1 MSDVYNIRKGYF
13 NPYQNIQSGSF
24 QTRLDEPT
32 YLGFALDFGAFLR
45 SYLPGNWTSDSFV
58 STNYDELPQALFCP
72 PSNYDEDW
80 NARTSYCAYSYL
92 MDRNENLRAAMLI
105 EFLAG
110 WDELQREYQ
119 YYFQE
124 ISGLSTL
131 LKPNP
136 KDGIRVKDGKIKIK
150 CIEGID
156 LKVKYLLNLYR
167 KIAWDDTYQRW
178 VLPDIYRYFKFYIY
192 ISEVRTFHE
201 SNLGEQNQVSNS
213 VTSKLGQKLTG
224 ALSDK
229 LLGGAIPGLSADSA
243 EEMILSVAN
252 GLAPT
257 IKIECSMCEFV
268 LDSWLED
275 GYSINN
281 DKAEETTFEISV
293 KNINVDSYYHLEG
306 FDRMIS
312 DMYDRV
318 LSKRI
323 AEEFLDGNPEVPYDS
338 YANRSMMLPETDKV
352 HSYDPNAQSGSSRTW
367 INNMINWGKAFVT
380 NLVKD
385 KINDLKT
392 MNIVGSLSLTGIIN
406 AIQSK
411 DLVTVFGAVR
421 SAFQKNTGIVGYSE
435 LTGKDLMTNL
445 VKGIASSTATSP
457 EQEALVEAAKDML
470 KDPYQ
475 IEISSQLSDEEI
487 LQRLANY
494 QFKDTYDKS
503 TGNDRS
509 HATELD
515 GGPDG
520 NLVPNNSDAEAPDM
534 NLVPNK
540 YEGDRSEATE
550 LDGGPDGNLTPNA
563 HNPEKPDM
571 DMTPNKYEGDRSL
584 STDLDGGPD
593 GELTPNIHDPEHA
606 DMDMTENTTDIDR
619 SEATNLDGGP
629 DGDLTPNIHD
639 PEHPD
644 MDLVPNKYDGDRSE
658 STDLDGGPDG
668 SLTENIHNPKHLDM
682 DLIENGYE
690 GDRSEATDLDGG
702 PDGNLIANRTD
713 IDRSEATDL
722 DGGPTGD
729 LTPNIHDP
737 KHTDMDLIENT
748 SDLDRSTA
756 TDLDGGPYG
765 SLTDNIHNPAHEDMA
780 LTENKVPAQV
790 PLFDLIEN
798 KPEAHVIDMSL
809 TENKNDIGS
818 PDIVSLTPNSGSA
831 NKIEKQLEKFE
842 SQAGTPKIDKL
853 EPTVKEQAIPSIST
867 TLTENKIKEDTSIE
881 STTMTS
887 NIVDIL
893 NDTLSLGTLTPNK
906 PKVQEEN
913 TMKLVENKPVVEKP
927 TMQLVSNRYE
937 GDRSLATDLDGG
949 QQIK

>member
-229 LLGGAIPGLSADSA
+229 LLGGAIPGLSAGSA

-338 YANRSMMLPETDKV
+338 YANRSMMLPEADKV

-494 QFKDTYDKS
+494 QLKDTYDKS

-584 STDLDGGPD
+584 STDLDGGPE
-593 GELTPNIHDPEHA
+593 GELTPNIHDPEHL

-629 DGDLTPNIHD
+629 EGDLTPNIHD

-658 STDLDGGPDG
+658 
-668 SLTENIHNPKHLDM
+668 
-682 DLIENGYE
+682 
-690 GDRSEATDLDGG
+690 
-702 PDGNLIANRTD
+702 
-713 IDRSEATDL
+713 ATDL

-737 KHTDMDLIENT
+737 EHPDMDLTENT

-790 PLFDLIEN
+790 PLFDLVEN

-809 TENKNDIGS
+809 TENKNDIES

-853 EPTVKEQAIPSIST
+853 EPTVKDQAIPSIST

>member
-229 LLGGAIPGLSADSA
+229 LLGGAIPGLSAGSA

-338 YANRSMMLPETDKV
+338 YANRSMMLPEADKV

-494 QFKDTYDKS
+494 QLKDTYDKS

-520 NLVPNNSDAEAPDM
+520 NLVPNNSNAEAPDM

-584 STDLDGGPD
+584 STDLDGGPE

-629 DGDLTPNIHD
+629 EGDLTPNIHD

-658 STDLDGGPDG
+658 
-668 SLTENIHNPKHLDM
+668 
-682 DLIENGYE
+682 
-690 GDRSEATDLDGG
+690 
-702 PDGNLIANRTD
+702 
-713 IDRSEATDL
+713 ATDL

-737 KHTDMDLIENT
+737 EHPDMDLTENT

-790 PLFDLIEN
+790 PLFDLVEN

-809 TENKNDIGS
+809 TENKNDIES
-818 PDIVSLTPNSGSA
+818 PDIVSLTPNSGRA

-867 TLTENKIKEDTSIE
+867 TLTETKIKEDTSIE

>member
-229 LLGGAIPGLSADSA
+229 LLGGAIPGLSAGSA

-252 GLAPT
+252 GLVPT

-338 YANRSMMLPETDKV
+338 YANRSMMLPEADKV

-494 QFKDTYDKS
+494 QLKDTYDKS

-509 HATELD
+509 RATELD

-584 STDLDGGPD
+584 STDLDGGPE
-593 GELTPNIHDPEHA
+593 GE
-606 DMDMTENTTDIDR
+606 
-619 SEATNLDGGP
+619 
-629 DGDLTPNIHD
+629 LTPNIHD

-668 SLTENIHNPKHLDM
+668 SLTENIHNPGHPDM

-702 PDGNLIANRTD
+702 PDGSLTENIHNPGHPDMDLIENGYEG
-713 IDRSEATDL
+713 DRSEATDL

-737 KHTDMDLIENT
+737 EHPDMDLTKNT

-790 PLFDLIEN
+790 PLFDLVEN

-809 TENKNDIGS
+809 TENKNDIES
-818 PDIVSLTPNSGSA
+818 PDIVSLTPNSSSA

-853 EPTVKEQAIPSIST
+853 EPTVKDQAIPSIST

-913 TMKLVENKPVVEKP
+913 NMKLVENKPVVEKP

-937 GDRSLATDLDGG
+937 GDRSLATNLDGG

>member
-338 YANRSMMLPETDKV
+338 YANRSMMLPEADKV

-494 QFKDTYDKS
+494 QLKDTYDKS

-520 NLVPNNSDAEAPDM
+520 NLVPNNSNAEAPDM

-550 LDGGPDGNLTPNA
+550 
-563 HNPEKPDM
+563 
-571 DMTPNKYEGDRSL
+571 
-584 STDLDGGPD
+584 LDGGPD

-702 PDGNLIANRTD
+702 LDGNLIDNRTD

-722 DGGPTGD
+722 DGGPIGD

-737 KHTDMDLIENT
+737 KHTNMDLIENT

>member
-338 YANRSMMLPETDKV
+338 YANRSMMLPEADKV

-494 QFKDTYDKS
+494 QLKDTYDKS

-520 NLVPNNSDAEAPDM
+520 NLVPNNSNAEAPDM

-593 GELTPNIHDPEHA
+593 G
-606 DMDMTENTTDIDR
+606 
-619 SEATNLDGGP
+619 
-629 DGDLTPNIHD
+629 DLTPNIHD
-639 PEHPD
+639 QEHPD

-668 SLTENIHNPKHLDM
+668 SLTENIHNPGHPDM

-702 PDGNLIANRTD
+702 P
-713 IDRSEATDL
+713 
-722 DGGPTGD
+722 TGD

-737 KHTDMDLIENT
+737 EHPDMDLTENT

-790 PLFDLIEN
+790 PLFDLVEN

-809 TENKNDIGS
+809 TENKNDIES
-818 PDIVSLTPNSGSA
+818 PDIVSLTPNSGRA

-867 TLTENKIKEDTSIE
+867 TLTETKIKEDTSIE

-893 NDTLSLGTLTPNK
+893 NDTLSLGTLTLNK

>member
-281 DKAEETTFEISV
+281 EKAEETTFEISV

-338 YANRSMMLPETDKV
+338 YANRSMMLPEADKV

-494 QFKDTYDKS
+494 QLKDTYDKS

-584 STDLDGGPD
+584 STDLDGGPE
-593 GELTPNIHDPEHA
+593 GE
-606 DMDMTENTTDIDR
+606 
-619 SEATNLDGGP
+619 
-629 DGDLTPNIHD
+629 LTPNIHD

-668 SLTENIHNPKHLDM
+668 SLTENIHNPGHPDM

-702 PDGNLIANRTD
+702 P
-713 IDRSEATDL
+713 
-722 DGGPTGD
+722 TGD

-737 KHTDMDLIENT
+737 EHPDMDLTKNT

-765 SLTDNIHNPAHEDMA
+765 SLTDNIHNPAHEDMV

-790 PLFDLIEN
+790 PLFDLVEN

-809 TENKNDIGS
+809 TENKNDIES
-818 PDIVSLTPNSGSA
+818 PDIVSLTPNSGRA

-867 TLTENKIKEDTSIE
+867 TLTETKIKEDTSIE

-893 NDTLSLGTLTPNK
+893 NDTLSLGTLTLNK

>member
-338 YANRSMMLPETDKV
+338 YANRSMMLPEADKV

-494 QFKDTYDKS
+494 QLKDTYDKS

-520 NLVPNNSDAEAPDM
+520 NL
-534 NLVPNK
+534 
-540 YEGDRSEATE
+540 
-550 LDGGPDGNLTPNA
+550 TPNV

-702 PDGNLIANRTD
+702 PDGNLIDNRTN

-913 TMKLVENKPVVEKP
+913 TMKLVENKPVIEKP

>member
-201 SNLGEQNQVSNS
+201 SNLGEQNKVSNS

-229 LLGGAIPGLSADSA
+229 LLGGAIPGLSAGSA

-252 GLAPT
+252 GLVPT

-281 DKAEETTFEISV
+281 GKAEETTFEISV

-338 YANRSMMLPETDKV
+338 YANRSMMLPEADKV

-494 QFKDTYDKS
+494 QLKDTYDKS

-584 STDLDGGPD
+584 STDLDGGPE

-629 DGDLTPNIHD
+629 DG
-639 PEHPD
+639 
-644 MDLVPNKYDGDRSE
+644 
-658 STDLDGGPDG
+658 
-668 SLTENIHNPKHLDM
+668 SLTENIHNPGHPDM

-702 PDGNLIANRTD
+702 P
-713 IDRSEATDL
+713 
-722 DGGPTGD
+722 TGD

-737 KHTDMDLIENT
+737 EHPDMDLTKNT

-765 SLTDNIHNPAHEDMA
+765 SLTDNIHNPAHEDMV

-790 PLFDLIEN
+790 PLFDLVEN

-809 TENKNDIGS
+809 TENKNDIES
-818 PDIVSLTPNSGSA
+818 PDIVSLTPNSGRA

-853 EPTVKEQAIPSIST
+853 EPTIKEQAIPSIST
-867 TLTENKIKEDTSIE
+867 TLTETKIKEDTSIE

-893 NDTLSLGTLTPNK
+893 NDTLSLGTLTLNK

>member
-229 LLGGAIPGLSADSA
+229 LLGGAIPGLSAGSA

-338 YANRSMMLPETDKV
+338 YANRSMMLPEADKV

-494 QFKDTYDKS
+494 QLKDTYDKS

-509 HATELD
+509 H
-515 GGPDG
+515 
-520 NLVPNNSDAEAPDM
+520 
-534 NLVPNK
+534 
-540 YEGDRSEATE
+540 ATE

-702 PDGNLIANRTD
+702 PDGNLIDNRTD

-722 DGGPTGD
+722 DGGPIGD

-737 KHTDMDLIENT
+737 KHTNMDLIENT

-927 TMQLVSNRYE
+927 TMQLVSNQYE

>member
-229 LLGGAIPGLSADSA
+229 LLGGAIPGLSAGSA

-252 GLAPT
+252 GLVPT

-338 YANRSMMLPETDKV
+338 YANRSMMLPEADKV

-494 QFKDTYDKS
+494 QLKDTYDKS

-509 HATELD
+509 H
-515 GGPDG
+515 
-520 NLVPNNSDAEAPDM
+520 
-534 NLVPNK
+534 
-540 YEGDRSEATE
+540 ATE

-584 STDLDGGPD
+584 STDLDGGPE

-629 DGDLTPNIHD
+629 IGDLTPNIHD

-668 SLTENIHNPKHLDM
+668 SLTENIHNPGHPDM

-702 PDGNLIANRTD
+702 PDGNLIDNRTD

-737 KHTDMDLIENT
+737 EHPDMDLTENT

-790 PLFDLIEN
+790 PLFDLVEN

-809 TENKNDIGS
+809 TENKNDIES
-818 PDIVSLTPNSGSA
+818 PDIVSLTPNSGRA

-881 STTMTS
+881 SSTMTS

>member
-281 DKAEETTFEISV
+281 EKAEETTFEISV

-338 YANRSMMLPETDKV
+338 YANRSMMLPEADKV

-494 QFKDTYDKS
+494 QLKDTYDKS

-550 LDGGPDGNLTPNA
+550 LDGGPDG
-563 HNPEKPDM
+563 
-571 DMTPNKYEGDRSL
+571 
-584 STDLDGGPD
+584 
-593 GELTPNIHDPEHA
+593 ELTPNIYDPEHA

-702 PDGNLIANRTD
+702 PDGNLIDNRTD

-722 DGGPTGD
+722 DGGPIGD

-737 KHTDMDLIENT
+737 KHTNMDLIENT

-790 PLFDLIEN
+790 PLFDLVEN

-809 TENKNDIGS
+809 TENKNDIES
-818 PDIVSLTPNSGSA
+818 PDIVSLTPNSGRA

-867 TLTENKIKEDTSIE
+867 TLTESKIKEDTSIE

-893 NDTLSLGTLTPNK
+893 NDTLSLGTLTLNK

>member
-229 LLGGAIPGLSADSA
+229 LLGGAIPGLSAGSA

-338 YANRSMMLPETDKV
+338 YANRSMMLPEADKV

-494 QFKDTYDKS
+494 QLKDTYDKS

-509 HATELD
+509 H
-515 GGPDG
+515 
-520 NLVPNNSDAEAPDM
+520 
-534 NLVPNK
+534 
-540 YEGDRSEATE
+540 ATE

-584 STDLDGGPD
+584 STDLDGGPE
-593 GELTPNIHDPEHA
+593 GELTPNIHDPEHP

-629 DGDLTPNIHD
+629 EGDLTPNIHD

-644 MDLVPNKYDGDRSE
+644 MDLVPNKYDGNRSE
-658 STDLDGGPDG
+658 ATDLDGGPDG
-668 SLTENIHNPKHLDM
+668 SLTENIHNPGHPDM

-702 PDGNLIANRTD
+702 PDGILIDNRTD

-737 KHTDMDLIENT
+737 EHPDMDLTENT

-790 PLFDLIEN
+790 PLFDLVEN

-809 TENKNDIGS
+809 TENKNDIES
-818 PDIVSLTPNSGSA
+818 PDIVSLTPNSGSV

-853 EPTVKEQAIPSIST
+853 EPIVKEQAIPSIST

-927 TMQLVSNRYE
+927 AMQLVSNRYE

>member
-72 PSNYDEDW
+72 PSNYEEDW

-229 LLGGAIPGLSADSA
+229 LLGGAIPGLSAGSA

-338 YANRSMMLPETDKV
+338 YANRSMMLPEADKV

-494 QFKDTYDKS
+494 QLKDTYDKS

-534 NLVPNK
+534 SLVPNK

-584 STDLDGGPD
+584 STDLDGGPE

-629 DGDLTPNIHD
+629 DG
-639 PEHPD
+639 
-644 MDLVPNKYDGDRSE
+644 
-658 STDLDGGPDG
+658 
-668 SLTENIHNPKHLDM
+668 SLTENIHNPGHPDM

-702 PDGNLIANRTD
+702 P
-713 IDRSEATDL
+713 
-722 DGGPTGD
+722 TGD

-737 KHTDMDLIENT
+737 EHPDMDLTENT

-790 PLFDLIEN
+790 PLFDLVEN

-809 TENKNDIGS
+809 TENKNDIES

-853 EPTVKEQAIPSIST
+853 EPTVKDQAIPSIST

>member
-224 ALSDK
+224 ALFDK
-229 LLGGAIPGLSADSA
+229 LLGGAIPGLSAGSA
-243 EEMILSVAN
+243 EEMILFVAN

-338 YANRSMMLPETDKV
+338 YANRSMMLPEADKV

-494 QFKDTYDKS
+494 QLKDTYDKS

-571 DMTPNKYEGDRSL
+571 DMTSNKYEGDRSL
-584 STDLDGGPD
+584 STD
-593 GELTPNIHDPEHA
+593 
-606 DMDMTENTTDIDR
+606 
-619 SEATNLDGGP
+619 LDGGP

-668 SLTENIHNPKHLDM
+668 SLTENIHNPGHPDM

-702 PDGNLIANRTD
+702 P
-713 IDRSEATDL
+713 
-722 DGGPTGD
+722 TGD

-737 KHTDMDLIENT
+737 EHPDMDLTENT
-748 SDLDRSTA
+748 SDMDRSTA

-790 PLFDLIEN
+790 PLFDLVEN

-809 TENKNDIGS
+809 TENKNDIES
-818 PDIVSLTPNSGSA
+818 PDIVSLTSNSGSA

-893 NDTLSLGTLTPNK
+893 NDTLSLGTLTLNK

-937 GDRSLATDLDGG
+937 GNRSLATDLDGG

>member
-229 LLGGAIPGLSADSA
+229 LLGGSIPGLSADSA

-338 YANRSMMLPETDKV
+338 YANRSMMLPEADKV

-494 QFKDTYDKS
+494 QLKDTYDKS

-509 HATELD
+509 H
-515 GGPDG
+515 
-520 NLVPNNSDAEAPDM
+520 
-534 NLVPNK
+534 
-540 YEGDRSEATE
+540 ATE

-668 SLTENIHNPKHLDM
+668 SLIENIHNPKHLDM

-702 PDGNLIANRTD
+702 PDGNLIDNRTD

-722 DGGPTGD
+722 DGGPIGD

-737 KHTDMDLIENT
+737 KHTNMDLIENT

-927 TMQLVSNRYE
+927 TMQLVSNQYE

>member
-338 YANRSMMLPETDKV
+338 YANRSMMLPEADKV

-494 QFKDTYDKS
+494 QLKDTYDKS
-503 TGNDRS
+503 TENDRS

-534 NLVPNK
+534 NLV
-540 YEGDRSEATE
+540 
-550 LDGGPDGNLTPNA
+550 
-563 HNPEKPDM
+563 
-571 DMTPNKYEGDRSL
+571 PNKYEGDRSL

-702 PDGNLIANRTD
+702 PDGNLIDNRTD

>member
-229 LLGGAIPGLSADSA
+229 LLGGAIPGLSAGSA

-252 GLAPT
+252 GLVPT

-338 YANRSMMLPETDKV
+338 YANRSMMLPEADKV

-494 QFKDTYDKS
+494 QLKDTYDKS

-509 HATELD
+509 RATELD

-584 STDLDGGPD
+584 STDLDGGPE
-593 GELTPNIHDPEHA
+593 GE
-606 DMDMTENTTDIDR
+606 
-619 SEATNLDGGP
+619 
-629 DGDLTPNIHD
+629 LTPNIHD

-668 SLTENIHNPKHLDM
+668 SLTENIHNPGHPDM

-702 PDGNLIANRTD
+702 P
-713 IDRSEATDL
+713 
-722 DGGPTGD
+722 TGD

-737 KHTDMDLIENT
+737 EHPDMDLTKNT

-790 PLFDLIEN
+790 PLFDLVEN

-809 TENKNDIGS
+809 TENKNDIES
-818 PDIVSLTPNSGSA
+818 PDIVSLTPNSSSA

-853 EPTVKEQAIPSIST
+853 EPTVKDQAIPSIST

-913 TMKLVENKPVVEKP
+913 NMKLVENKPVVEKP

-937 GDRSLATDLDGG
+937 GDRSLATNLDGG

>member
-229 LLGGAIPGLSADSA
+229 LLGGAIPGLSVDSA

-338 YANRSMMLPETDKV
+338 YANRSMMLPEADKV

-494 QFKDTYDKS
+494 QLKDTYDKS

-509 HATELD
+509 H
-515 GGPDG
+515 
-520 NLVPNNSDAEAPDM
+520 
-534 NLVPNK
+534 
-540 YEGDRSEATE
+540 ATE

-702 PDGNLIANRTD
+702 PDGNLIDNRTD

-722 DGGPTGD
+722 DGGPIGD

-737 KHTDMDLIENT
+737 KHTNMDLIENT

-927 TMQLVSNRYE
+927 TMQLVSNQYE

>member
-72 PSNYDEDW
+72 PSNYNEDW

-338 YANRSMMLPETDKV
+338 YANRSMMLPEADKV

-421 SAFQKNTGIVGYSE
+421 SAFQKNIGIVGYSE

-494 QFKDTYDKS
+494 QLKDTYDKS

-509 HATELD
+509 H
-515 GGPDG
+515 
-520 NLVPNNSDAEAPDM
+520 
-534 NLVPNK
+534 
-540 YEGDRSEATE
+540 ATE

-584 STDLDGGPD
+584 STDLDGGPE

-644 MDLVPNKYDGDRSE
+644 MDLVPNKYDVDRSE
-658 STDLDGGPDG
+658 ATDLDGGPDG
-668 SLTENIHNPKHLDM
+668 SLTENIHNPGHPDM

-702 PDGNLIANRTD
+702 P
-713 IDRSEATDL
+713 
-722 DGGPTGD
+722 TGD

-737 KHTDMDLIENT
+737 EHPDMDLTKNT

-765 SLTDNIHNPAHEDMA
+765 SLTDNIHNPAHEDMV

-790 PLFDLIEN
+790 PLFDLVEN
-798 KPEAHVIDMSL
+798 KPEARVIDMSL
-809 TENKNDIGS
+809 TENKNDIES
-818 PDIVSLTPNSGSA
+818 PDIVSLTPNSGRA

-853 EPTVKEQAIPSIST
+853 EPTVKEQAIPTIST

>member
-92 MDRNENLRAAMLI
+92 MDRNENLRVAMLI

-338 YANRSMMLPETDKV
+338 YANRSMMLPEADKV

-494 QFKDTYDKS
+494 QLKDTYDKS

-584 STDLDGGPD
+584 STDLDGGPT
-593 GELTPNIHDPEHA
+593 GN
-606 DMDMTENTTDIDR
+606 
-619 SEATNLDGGP
+619 
-629 DGDLTPNIHD
+629 LTPNIHD

-644 MDLVPNKYDGDRSE
+644 MDL
-658 STDLDGGPDG
+658 T
-668 SLTENIHNPKHLDM
+668 
-682 DLIENGYE
+682 
-690 GDRSEATDLDGG
+690 
-702 PDGNLIANRTD
+702 
-713 IDRSEATDL
+713 
-722 DGGPTGD
+722 
-729 LTPNIHDP
+729 
-737 KHTDMDLIENT
+737 ENT

-790 PLFDLIEN
+790 PLFDLVEN

-809 TENKNDIGS
+809 TENKNDIES
-818 PDIVSLTPNSGSA
+818 PDIVSLTPNSGRA

-867 TLTENKIKEDTSIE
+867 TLTETKIKEDTSIE

-893 NDTLSLGTLTPNK
+893 NDTLSLGTLTLNK

>member
-229 LLGGAIPGLSADSA
+229 LLGGAIPGLSAGSA

-252 GLAPT
+252 GLVPT

-338 YANRSMMLPETDKV
+338 YANRSMMLPEADKV

-435 LTGKDLMTNL
+435 LTGKGLMTNL

-494 QFKDTYDKS
+494 QLKDTYDKS

-584 STDLDGGPD
+584 STDLDGGPE
-593 GELTPNIHDPEHA
+593 GELTPNIHDPEHL

-629 DGDLTPNIHD
+629 EGDLTPNIHD

-658 STDLDGGPDG
+658 
-668 SLTENIHNPKHLDM
+668 
-682 DLIENGYE
+682 
-690 GDRSEATDLDGG
+690 
-702 PDGNLIANRTD
+702 
-713 IDRSEATDL
+713 ATDL

-737 KHTDMDLIENT
+737 EHPDMDLTENT

-790 PLFDLIEN
+790 PLFDLVEN

-809 TENKNDIGS
+809 TENKNDIES

-853 EPTVKEQAIPSIST
+853 EPTVKDQAIPSIST

>member
-224 ALSDK
+224 ALFDK

-338 YANRSMMLPETDKV
+338 YANRSMMLPEADKV

-470 KDPYQ
+470 KNPYQ

-494 QFKDTYDKS
+494 QLKDTYDKS

-509 HATELD
+509 YATELD

-520 NLVPNNSDAEAPDM
+520 NLVPNNSNAEAPDM

-629 DGDLTPNIHD
+629 DG
-639 PEHPD
+639 
-644 MDLVPNKYDGDRSE
+644 
-658 STDLDGGPDG
+658 
-668 SLTENIHNPKHLDM
+668 
-682 DLIENGYE
+682 
-690 GDRSEATDLDGG
+690 
-702 PDGNLIANRTD
+702 NLIDNRTN

>member
-72 PSNYDEDW
+72 PSNYNEDW

-338 YANRSMMLPETDKV
+338 YANRSMMLPEADKV

-421 SAFQKNTGIVGYSE
+421 SAFQKNIGIVGYSE

-494 QFKDTYDKS
+494 QLKDTYDKS

-520 NLVPNNSDAEAPDM
+520 NL
-534 NLVPNK
+534 
-540 YEGDRSEATE
+540 
-550 LDGGPDGNLTPNA
+550 TPNA
-563 HNPEKPDM
+563 HNPE
-571 DMTPNKYEGDRSL
+571 N
-584 STDLDGGPD
+584 
-593 GELTPNIHDPEHA
+593 
-606 DMDMTENTTDIDR
+606 
-619 SEATNLDGGP
+619 
-629 DGDLTPNIHD
+629 
-639 PEHPD
+639 
-644 MDLVPNKYDGDRSE
+644 
-658 STDLDGGPDG
+658 
-668 SLTENIHNPKHLDM
+668 
-682 DLIENGYE
+682 
-690 GDRSEATDLDGG
+690 
-702 PDGNLIANRTD
+702 
-713 IDRSEATDL
+713 
-722 DGGPTGD
+722 
-729 LTPNIHDP
+729 
-737 KHTDMDLIENT
+737 
-748 SDLDRSTA
+748 
-756 TDLDGGPYG
+756 
-765 SLTDNIHNPAHEDMA
+765 
-780 LTENKVPAQV
+780 
-790 PLFDLIEN
+790 
-798 KPEAHVIDMSL
+798 
-809 TENKNDIGS
+809 
-818 PDIVSLTPNSGSA
+818 
-831 NKIEKQLEKFE
+831 
-842 SQAGTPKIDKL
+842 
-853 EPTVKEQAIPSIST
+853 
-867 TLTENKIKEDTSIE
+867 
-881 STTMTS
+881 
-887 NIVDIL
+887 
-893 NDTLSLGTLTPNK
+893 
-906 PKVQEEN
+906 
-913 TMKLVENKPVVEKP
+913 
-927 TMQLVSNRYE
+927 
-937 GDRSLATDLDGG
+937 
-949 QQIK
+949 QIWI

>member
-229 LLGGAIPGLSADSA
+229 LLGGTIPGLSADSA

-338 YANRSMMLPETDKV
+338 YANRSMMLPEADKV

-494 QFKDTYDKS
+494 QLKDTYDKS

-509 HATELD
+509 H
-515 GGPDG
+515 
-520 NLVPNNSDAEAPDM
+520 
-534 NLVPNK
+534 
-540 YEGDRSEATE
+540 ATE

-668 SLTENIHNPKHLDM
+668 SLIENIHNPKHLDM

-722 DGGPTGD
+722 DGGPIGD

-737 KHTDMDLIENT
+737 KHTNMDLIENT

-927 TMQLVSNRYE
+927 TMQLVSNQYE

>member
-338 YANRSMMLPETDKV
+338 YANRSMMLPEADKV

-494 QFKDTYDKS
+494 QLKDTYDKS

-520 NLVPNNSDAEAPDM
+520 NLVPNNSNAEAPDM

-550 LDGGPDGNLTPNA
+550 
-563 HNPEKPDM
+563 
-571 DMTPNKYEGDRSL
+571 
-584 STDLDGGPD
+584 LDGGPD

-702 PDGNLIANRTD
+702 PDGNLIDNRTD

-722 DGGPTGD
+722 DGGPIGD

-737 KHTDMDLIENT
+737 KHTNMDLIENT

>member
-338 YANRSMMLPETDKV
+338 YANRSMMLPEADKV

-494 QFKDTYDKS
+494 QLKDTYDKS

-509 HATELD
+509 H
-515 GGPDG
+515 
-520 NLVPNNSDAEAPDM
+520 
-534 NLVPNK
+534 
-540 YEGDRSEATE
+540 ATE

-702 PDGNLIANRTD
+702 PDGNLIDNRTD

-722 DGGPTGD
+722 DGGPIGD

-737 KHTDMDLIENT
+737 KHTNMDLIENT

-927 TMQLVSNRYE
+927 TMQLVSNQYE

>member
-13 NPYQNIQSGSF
+13 SPYQNIQSGSF

-192 ISEVRTFHE
+192 ISEIRTFHE

-338 YANRSMMLPETDKV
+338 YANRSMMLPEADKV

-494 QFKDTYDKS
+494 QLKDTYDKS

-520 NLVPNNSDAEAPDM
+520 NLVPNNLNAEAPDM
-534 NLVPNK
+534 NLV
-540 YEGDRSEATE
+540 
-550 LDGGPDGNLTPNA
+550 
-563 HNPEKPDM
+563 
-571 DMTPNKYEGDRSL
+571 PNKYEGDRSL

-702 PDGNLIANRTD
+702 PDGNLIDNRTN

-818 PDIVSLTPNSGSA
+818 PDIVSLTLNSGSA